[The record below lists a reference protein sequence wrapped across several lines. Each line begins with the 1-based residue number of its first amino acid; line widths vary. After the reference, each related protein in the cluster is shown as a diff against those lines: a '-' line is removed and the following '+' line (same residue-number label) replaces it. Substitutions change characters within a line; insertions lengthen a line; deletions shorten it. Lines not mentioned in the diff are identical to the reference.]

1 MATKTP
7 TAPHVFR
14 QHSSVVLASVCGVT
28 GLFLLLSL
36 ARSWADY
43 PRPLFAAWVVIGL
56 AFAWSV
62 FVRPVVRFDIG
73 GVTVR
78 NVVRDVHIPWTAVT
92 DVSSRWN
99 LKVIAGDKSY
109 TAWALSSEPERPGRG
124 SGGMFRMPVPG
135 QMRGVPAPKAPP
147 STTVPKANAQS
158 VARLVML
165 AKQDYDDGVEDGQ
178 ITPPSDAVVQV
189 TWVPLAF
196 AALLLPAIVVVVLTF
211 S

>member
-14 QHSSVVLASVCGVT
+14 QRSSVVLAIVSGVT

-36 ARSWADY
+36 AWNWADY
-43 PRPLFAAWVVIGL
+43 PRPLFAAWVVFGL
-56 AFAWSV
+56 AVAWSV
-62 FVRPVVRFDIG
+62 FVRPVVRFDLA
-73 GVTVR
+73 GVTLR

-99 LKVIAGDKSY
+99 LKVFAGDKSY

-135 QMRGVPAPKAPP
+135 RLQGVASPKAKP

-158 VARLVML
+158 VARLITL
-165 AKQDYDDGVEDGQ
+165 AKQDYDDGVGDGQ
-178 ITPPSDAVVQV
+178 ITAVPDAVVQV
-189 TWVPLAF
+189 TWVPLAL
-196 AALLLPAIVVVVLTF
+196 AALLLPGIIVVALTL

>member
-14 QHSSVVLASVCGVT
+14 QRSSVVLAAVSGVT

-36 ARSWADY
+36 VRNWADY
-43 PRPLFAAWVVIGL
+43 PRPLFAAWVVFGL
-56 AFAWSV
+56 AVAWSL
-62 FVRPVVRFDIG
+62 FVRPVVRLDAG
-73 GVTVR
+73 GVTLR
-78 NVVRDVHIPWTAVT
+78 NVVHDVHIPWAAVT

-99 LKVIAGDKSY
+99 LKVIAGARSY

-135 QMRGVPAPKAPP
+135 RLQGVPSPKAMP
-147 STTVPKANAQS
+147 STTVPKANARS
-158 VARLVML
+158 VARLITL
-165 AKQDYDDGVEDGQ
+165 ARQDYDDGVEEGW
-178 ITPPSDAVVQV
+178 IVPAPGAVVQV
-189 TWVPLAF
+189 TWVPLAL
-196 AALLLPAIVVVVLTF
+196 AALLLPAIVVLALTL